1 VIFGID
7 ASTVA
12 TGYAHGGPQDAVP
25 RGGVWKLPG
34 CDELGG
40 KFDVTLKRVGQSLM
54 ENAKLL
60 KPRAIYIEAP
70 LDLIDRRHSAATAAA
85 LMQMAGAL
93 RMAIALVDARVE
105 LCAIHNVRKTF
116 GVNPFLLSEQAKKA
130 VMARCDE
137 LGWSYQDDNEADAKA
152 TWHYGMKQEYPGW
165 VPNQRQLF
173 NSSTIQGGK

>member
-1 VIFGID
+1 MIFGID

-12 TGYAHGGPQDAVP
+12 TGFAHGGPLDTLP

-34 CDELGG
+34 CDEEGG

-54 ENAKLL
+54 EMAKLL

-70 LDLIDRRHSAATAAA
+70 LDLIDRRHSAASAAA

-116 GVNPFLLSEQAKKA
+116 GVNPYLPSEQAKDA
-130 VMARCDE
+130 VMARCSD
-137 LGWSYQDDNEADAKA
+137 LGWTYQDDNEADAKA
-152 TWHYGMKQEYPGW
+152 TWHYGMKREYPGW
-165 VPNQRQLF
+165 VPNQPLLF
-173 NSSTIQGGK
+173 TNERGNR